1 MKISFVPIGQVTGVI
16 PSLYPFLMQSS
27 EWSRGRVTVDDIVRF
42 VLNGQM
48 NLWAVHEEDKGYGHI
63 VTEVK
68 QYPQCKMLA
77 IQYCAMTPWTME
89 QIEDDMQKLAEQV
102 AKDAGCVGIEF
113 VGRPGWK
120 KTSNKYGYAVQSVT
134 YQKFFKEV

>member
-1 MKISFVPIGQVTGVI
+1 MKISFVPIGQVIGVM

-89 QIEDDMQKLAEQV
+89 RIEDDMQKLAERV

-113 VGRPGWK
+113 VGRSGWS
-120 KTSNKYGYAVQSVT
+120 KTSNKYGYTVQSVT